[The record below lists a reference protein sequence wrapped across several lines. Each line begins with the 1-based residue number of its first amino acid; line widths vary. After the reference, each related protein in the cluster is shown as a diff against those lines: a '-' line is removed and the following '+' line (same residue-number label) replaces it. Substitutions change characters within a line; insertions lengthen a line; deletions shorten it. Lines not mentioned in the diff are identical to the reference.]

1 MTTQYSIAC
10 EEGGDLVA
18 YRTSNTKRVEVFR
31 GKEYLWY
38 YLLYCMDHGQMHKS
52 QRVTYDKGYQ
62 DAIFDVISEFDL
74 TVEQQQHLQ
83 EIADDRTNYIKEYET
98 DYSDF
103 T

>member
-1 MTTQYSIAC
+1 MTPQYSIAC
-10 EEGGDLVA
+10 EENGDLVA
-18 YRTSNTKRVEVFR
+18 CKDRLEVFR
-31 GKEYLWY
+31 GKGYLWY
-38 YLLYCMDHGQMHKS
+38 YLLYCMDHGNIHRCQKI
-52 QRVTYDKGYQ
+52 TYQKGYQ

-83 EIADDRTNYIKEYET
+83 EIADDRTNYIKVYET